1 MNDRERLRRA
11 FEHAYLD
18 RAALPGLE
26 DRVFAGLV
34 ARRAPDGGAWRLAL
48 AAVAVVLLGT
58 LAVAM
63 LLTLG
68 WATGSAR
75 PQPAST
81 PPPVASPAPPS
92 PLTPSARG
100 VGAVPP
106 ATPSPAAT
114 PAGPDCRIEQLSV
127 RWTPAGVALGHA
139 AVQFTFRNTSGASCT
154 LFGFPGLQLLDA
166 RGASL
171 PTYVN
176 WGHDYI
182 VQPETPTLVTLPPD
196 GEASFLLGYTD
207 DPGRFGLTCPIS
219 TQVAITPPNETR
231 SLVIPFQFA
240 GADPDPVTGR
250 LKCGAFA
257 VSPVYPGTSRFQ
269 PLDRLPAPGP
279 S

>member
-1 MNDRERLRRA
+1 MNDRERLRHA
-11 FEHAYLD
+11 FQRAYLD
-18 RAALPGLE
+18 RAALHRLE
-26 DRVFAGLV
+26 DRVVAGL
-34 ARRAPDGGAWRLAL
+34 ATRGAPDGGTSRLAL
-48 AAVAVVLLGT
+48 AAVAAVLLGT
-58 LAVAM
+58 LAVAT

-68 WATGSAR
+68 WATRSAR

-92 PLTPSARG
+92 ALASPTG
-100 VGAVPP
+100 VGTVPP

-114 PAGPDCRIEQLSV
+114 PAGPGCRIEQLSV
-127 RWTPAGVALGHA
+127 RLTGGGAAAGNAD
-139 AVQFTFRNTSGASCT
+139 VQFIFRNTSGASCT
-154 LFGFPGLQLLDA
+154 LLGFPGLQLLDA
-166 RGASL
+166 HGASL
-171 PTYVN
+171 PTYVSHH
-176 WGHDYI
+176 GYI

-231 SLVIPFQFA
+231 SLVIPFQSA
-240 GADPDPVTGR
+240 LADTDPVTGR

-269 PLDRLPAPGP
+269 PL
-279 S
+279 